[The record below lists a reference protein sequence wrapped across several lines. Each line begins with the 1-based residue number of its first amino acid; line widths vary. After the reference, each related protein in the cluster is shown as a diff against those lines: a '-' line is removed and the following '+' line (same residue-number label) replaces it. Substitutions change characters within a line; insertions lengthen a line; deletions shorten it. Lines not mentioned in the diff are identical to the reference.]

1 MDNTIITSQF
11 DAVERKVDQ
20 LLGAYATLQKENTE
34 LLEKIERLEQEITG
48 KSEAI
53 AQYVQERDLIRIR
66 IDGLLAR
73 LGEPPK
79 EAVNESV

>member
-20 LLGAYATLQKENTE
+20 LLGAYATLKKENTE

-53 AQYVQERDLIRIR
+53 AQYVQERDLVRIR

-79 EAVNESV
+79 DALNESV